1 MQQQNSSHDRIVFYD
16 SVCVLCSRT
25 VHFLLKAD
33 RKGKLKFAPL
43 SGYTSKQLNIH
54 DFVSGEGSVVFYN
67 KGKVHLQSYA
77 VLQILRQLPLPWSLL
92 FIFIVIPPFI
102 RNAIYAGVARNRY
115 KWFGKT
121 NSCEIFET
129 KYGDRILE

>member
-1 MQQQNSSHDRIVFYD
+1 M
-16 SVCVLCSRT
+16 LCSKT
-25 VHFLLKAD
+25 VRFLVKAD
-33 RKGKLKFAPL
+33 RKSKLKFAPL

-67 KGKVHLQSYA
+67 KGKVHLQSNA
-77 VLQILRQLPLPWSLL
+77 ALQIIRQLPFPWRLL
-92 FIFIVIPPFI
+92 FIFFIIPQFI
-102 RNAIYAGVARNRY
+102 RNAVYEWVARNRY